1 MKRFLGSRFPLLLI
15 LLGGTALRLFRLGAD
30 SLWYDETVSTY
41 LAGSPLLELIRHTA
55 GDIHPPLYYALLRGW
70 LLLMGYGSGRAD
82 PAGIGLEF
90 SAAFFSLFFGVAL
103 IALAYALARR
113 VADRR
118 VALVAAA
125 AVAVSPY
132 NVWYSQEVRMYTLGA
147 ALGAVVVYAL
157 LRAVQASDG
166 LPGSPPGAKASGL
179 RSGSLLKQADNPRTP
194 NHRRMPQYRN
204 PNLVDRLRAG
214 CRGGHVHALLLRVP
228 AHSRESV
235 GVVAGDDEG
244 RRTKDEESGTHHAS
258 RITHQAVVPRQP
270 ARIRPLSA
278 LAADRDPAGDRPA
291 GAAVAHPASAAGR
304 GDRELE
310 RAGARPVGADLALA
324 GARADRW
331 GSISSA

>member
-1 MKRFLGSRFPLLLI
+1 MKRFLASRFPLLLI
-15 LLGGTALRLFRLGAD
+15 LLGGTALRLVRLGAD

-103 IALAYALARR
+103 IALAYAVACR

-118 VALVAAA
+118 VALIAAA

-147 ALGAVVVYAL
+147 ALGALVVYAL
-157 LRAVQASDG
+157 LRAVQANDG

-179 RSGSLLKQADNPRTP
+179 RGGSLLKQADNPQSKIANRKSQIWWIVYALG
-194 NHRRMPQYRN
+194 R
-204 PNLVDRLRAG
+204 
-214 CRGGHVHALLLRVP
+214 RGGHVHALLLRVP

-235 GVVAGDDEG
+235 GAVAGDDEG

-278 LAADRDPAGDRPA
+278 LAADRDPAGDRSA
-291 GAAVAHPASAAGR
+291 GAAVAHAAGTAGR

-310 RAGARPVGADLALA
+310 RVWRSASRRRP
-324 GARADRW
+324 
-331 GSISSA
+331 GSGRSSC